1 MWNLNNKT
9 VVISGATNGIG
20 KAAAI
25 ELSKENPNLLFTYR
39 NQSLADE
46 LLAEIKDISP
56 STQVQSV
63 YCDFSDQDSIKK
75 CTDEINDLCA
85 NIDVLINNA
94 GVVNTSYHE
103 TGEGIENTFAVNH
116 LGYFLFTNLLLQK
129 LKGDDET
136 RIVNVSSAAHSFV
149 KEMQWE
155 DINFKN
161 NFGQGLKPYG
171 QSKLA
176 NLLFTRYLSIKLS
189 TENIS
194 VNAIHPGGV
203 NTSLGSQNKAWYSKP
218 LRLILRPF
226 FRSPLR
232 GAESIIYLATKQD
245 DGVTGEYFV
254 DSKIHKSSTYSK
266 NLEEAHKLWGLS
278 EKLGGSNFQYLK
290 L

>member
-25 ELSKENPNLLFTYR
+25 ELSRENPKLLFTYR
-39 NQSLADE
+39 NQRLADE

-75 CTDEINDLCA
+75 CTNKINDLCA

-103 TGEGIENTFAVNH
+103 TDEGIENTFAVNH
-116 LGYFLFTNLLLQK
+116 LGYFLFTNLLLKK

-226 FRSPLR
+226 FRSPLK

-254 DSKIHKSSTYSK
+254 DSKIHKSSSYSK

-278 EKLGGSNFQYLK
+278 EELVGQTFNI
-290 L
+290 

>member
-25 ELSKENPNLLFTYR
+25 ELSKENPKLLFTYR

-56 STQVQSV
+56 NTQVQSV

-75 CTDEINDLCA
+75 CTNEINDLCS

-129 LKGDDET
+129 LKGHDET

-161 NFGQGLKPYG
+161 NFGQGLRSYG

-176 NLLFTRYLSIKLS
+176 NLLFTRYLAIKLS
-189 TENIS
+189 TDNIS

-218 LRLILRPF
+218 LRLILKPF
-226 FRSPLR
+226 FRSPLK

-266 NLEEAHKLWGLS
+266 NLEEAHKLWDLS
-278 EKLGGSNFQYLK
+278 EKLVGQTFDI
-290 L
+290 

>member
-25 ELSKENPNLLFTYR
+25 ELSKENPKLLFTYR

-75 CTDEINDLCA
+75 CTNEINDLCA

-129 LKGDDET
+129 LKGHDET

-161 NFGQGLKPYG
+161 NFGQGLRSYG

-176 NLLFTRYLSIKLS
+176 NLLFTRYLAIKLS
-189 TENIS
+189 TDNIS

-218 LRLILRPF
+218 LRLILKPF
-226 FRSPLR
+226 FRSPLK

-266 NLEEAHKLWGLS
+266 NLEEAHKLWDLS
-278 EKLGGSNFQYLK
+278 EKLVGQTFDI
-290 L
+290 

>member
-75 CTDEINDLCA
+75 CTNEINDLCA

-226 FRSPLR
+226 FRSPLK

-278 EKLGGSNFQYLK
+278 EKLVGQTFNI
-290 L
+290 

>member
-1 MWNLNNKT
+1 MWNLKNKT
-9 VVISGATNGIG
+9 IVISGATNGIG

-25 ELSKENPNLLFTYR
+25 ELSKENPQLLFTYR
-39 NQSLADE
+39 NQDLANE
-46 LLAEIKDISP
+46 LLAEIKALSP
-56 STQVQSV
+56 DTQVHSV
-63 YCDFSDQDSIKK
+63 YCDFSKQDSIKK
-75 CTDEINDLCA
+75 CADEINDLCRD
-85 NIDVLINNA
+85 IDVLINNA

-103 TGEGIENTFAVNH
+103 TSEGIENTFAVNH
-116 LGYFLFTNLLLQK
+116 LGYFLFTNLLLRK
-129 LKGDDET
+129 LKGGNET

-161 NFGQGLKPYG
+161 NFGQGLRPYG

-176 NLLFTRYLSIKLS
+176 NLLFTRYLAIKLS
-189 TENIS
+189 AENIS

-226 FRSPLR
+226 FRSPLK
-232 GAESIIYLATKQD
+232 GAESIIYLATKQN

-254 DSKIHKSSTYSK
+254 DSKIHKSSNYSK
-266 NLEEAHKLWGLS
+266 NLEEAHKLWSLS
-278 EKLGGSNFQYLK
+278 EELVGQTFNI
-290 L
+290 

>member
-1 MWNLNNKT
+1 MWSLNNKT

-25 ELSKENPNLLFTYR
+25 ELSKENPKLLFTYR

-56 STQVQSV
+56 NTQVQSV

-75 CTDEINDLCA
+75 CTNEINDLCA

-129 LKGDDET
+129 LKGHDET

-149 KEMQWE
+149 KEIQWE

-161 NFGQGLKPYG
+161 NNTLCVE
-171 QSKLA
+171 
-176 NLLFTRYLSIKLS
+176 IKKIDVQIECFKRFIKS
-189 TENIS
+189 TI
-194 VNAIHPGGV
+194 
-203 NTSLGSQNKAWYSKP
+203 
-218 LRLILRPF
+218 PF
-226 FRSPLR
+226 FVLGTNPRNLYSFM
-232 GAESIIYLATKQD
+232 GIVES
-245 DGVTGEYFV
+245 
-254 DSKIHKSSTYSK
+254 
-266 NLEEAHKLWGLS
+266 
-278 EKLGGSNFQYLK
+278 
-290 L
+290 

>member
-9 VVISGATNGIG
+9 VVISGAINGIG

-75 CTDEINDLCA
+75 CTNEINDLCA

-226 FRSPLR
+226 FRSPLK

-266 NLEEAHKLWGLS
+266 NLEEAHKLWALS
-278 EKLGGSNFQYLK
+278 EELVGQTFKI
-290 L
+290 

>member
-1 MWNLNNKT
+1 MWDLKNKT

-25 ELSKENPNLLFTYR
+25 ELAKEYPKIIFTYR
-39 NQSLADE
+39 NESLAKG
-46 LLAEIKDISP
+46 LLSEIRDLSP
-56 STQVQSV
+56 EIQVHSV
-63 YCDFSDQDSIKK
+63 YCDFSNQDSIKK
-75 CTDEINDLCA
+75 CTEEIIGLCED
-85 NIDVLINNA
+85 IDVLVNNA

-103 TGEGIENTFAVNH
+103 TSDGIENTFAVNH
-116 LGYFLFTNLLLQK
+116 LGYFLFTNLLLHK
-129 LKGDDET
+129 LKGENET
-136 RIVNVSSAAHSFV
+136 RIINVSSAAHSFV

-161 NFGQGLKPYG
+161 NFKQGLRCYG

-176 NLLFTRYLSIKLS
+176 NLLFTRYLAIKLS
-189 TENIS
+189 TENIT

-203 NTSLGSQNKAWYSKP
+203 NTSLGSQNKVWYSKP

-226 FRSPLR
+226 FRSPLK

-254 DSKIHKSSTYSK
+254 DSKIHKSSSYSK
-266 NLEEAHKLWGLS
+266 NLEEAHKLWSLS
-278 EKLGGSNFQYLK
+278 EEMVGQTFDL
-290 L
+290 

>member
-1 MWNLNNKT
+1 MWNLKNKT
-9 VVISGATNGIG
+9 VVITGATNGIG

-25 ELSKENPNLLFTYR
+25 QLSKENPNLLFTYR
-39 NQSLADE
+39 NQDLANE
-46 LLAEIKDISP
+46 LLAEIKALSP
-56 STQVQSV
+56 SAKVQSV
-63 YCDFSDQDSIKK
+63 YCDFSNQDSIKQ
-75 CTDEINDLCA
+75 CADEINHLCGD
-85 NIDVLINNA
+85 IDVLINNA

-103 TGEGIENTFAVNH
+103 NSEGIENTFAVNH
-116 LGYFLFTNLLLQK
+116 LGYFLLTNLLLNK
-129 LKGDDET
+129 LKGQNES
-136 RIVNVSSAAHSFV
+136 RIINVSSAAHSFV
-149 KEMQWE
+149 KEIQWD

-161 NFGQGLKPYG
+161 NFGQGLRPYG

-176 NLLFTRYLSIKLS
+176 NLLFTRYLAIKLS
-189 TENIS
+189 TDNIS

-226 FRSPLR
+226 FRSPLK

-278 EKLGGSNFQYLK
+278 EELVGQTFNI
-290 L
+290 

>member
-1 MWNLNNKT
+1 MWSLNNKT

-25 ELSKENPNLLFTYR
+25 ELSKENPKLLFTYR

-56 STQVQSV
+56 NTQVQSV

-75 CTDEINDLCA
+75 CTNEINDLCA

-129 LKGDDET
+129 LKGHDET

-155 DINFKN
+155 DINYKN
-161 NFGQGLKPYG
+161 NFGQGLRSYG

-176 NLLFTRYLSIKLS
+176 NLLFTRYLAIKLS
-189 TENIS
+189 TDNIS

-218 LRLILRPF
+218 LRLILKPF
-226 FRSPLR
+226 FRSPLK

-266 NLEEAHKLWGLS
+266 NLEEAHKLWDLS
-278 EKLGGSNFQYLK
+278 EKLVGQTFDI
-290 L
+290 

>member
-1 MWNLNNKT
+1 MWNLKNKT

-25 ELSKENPNLLFTYR
+25 ELSKERSKLIFTYR
-39 NQSLADE
+39 NESLAND
-46 LLAEIKDISP
+46 LLAEIKDLSP
-56 STQVQSV
+56 DTQVHSV
-63 YCDFSDQDSIKK
+63 YCDFSNQDSIKK
-75 CTDEINDLCA
+75 CAEEINEMSK

-103 TGEGIENTFAVNH
+103 TSDGIENTFAVNH
-116 LGYFLFTNLLLQK
+116 LGYFLFTNLLLHK
-129 LKGDDET
+129 LKGESET
-136 RIVNVSSAAHSFV
+136 RIINVSSAAHSFV
-149 KEMQWE
+149 KEIQWQ

-161 NFGQGLKPYG
+161 NFKQGLRCYG

-176 NLLFTRYLSIKLS
+176 NLLFTRYLAIKLS
-189 TENIS
+189 TENIT

-203 NTSLGSQNKAWYSKP
+203 NTSLGSQNKVWYSKP

-226 FRSPLR
+226 FRSPLK

-254 DSKIHKSSTYSK
+254 DSKIHKSSSYSK
-266 NLEEAHKLWGLS
+266 NLEEADKLWSLS
-278 EKLGGSNFQYLK
+278 EEMVGQKFDL
-290 L
+290 

>member
-9 VVISGATNGIG
+9 IVISGATNGIG

-25 ELSKENPNLLFTYR
+25 ELSKENPKLLFTYR

-56 STQVQSV
+56 NTQVQSV

-75 CTDEINDLCA
+75 CTNEINDLCA

-129 LKGDDET
+129 LKGHDET

-161 NFGQGLKPYG
+161 NFGQGLRPYG

-226 FRSPLR
+226 FRSPLK

-278 EKLGGSNFQYLK
+278 EELVGQTFNI
-290 L
+290 

>member
-1 MWNLNNKT
+1 MWNLKNKT
-9 VVISGATNGIG
+9 IVISGATNGIG

-25 ELSKENPNLLFTYR
+25 ELSKENPQLLFTYR
-39 NQSLADE
+39 NQDLANE
-46 LLAEIKDISP
+46 LLAEIQNLSP
-56 STQVQSV
+56 DTLVHSV
-63 YCDFSDQDSIKK
+63 YCDFSSQDSIKK
-75 CTDEINDLCA
+75 CTDKINDLCRD
-85 NIDVLINNA
+85 IDVLINNA

-103 TGEGIENTFAVNH
+103 TSEGIENTFAVNH

-129 LKGDDET
+129 LKGGNET

-161 NFGQGLKPYG
+161 NFGQGLRPYG

-176 NLLFTRYLSIKLS
+176 NLLFTRYLAIKLS
-189 TENIS
+189 AENIS

-218 LRLILRPF
+218 LRLILKPF
-226 FRSPLR
+226 FRSPLK

-254 DSKIHKSSTYSK
+254 DSKIHKSSSYSK
-266 NLEEAHKLWGLS
+266 NLEEAHKLWSLS
-278 EKLGGSNFQYLK
+278 EELVGQTFNI
-290 L
+290 

>member
-9 VVISGATNGIG
+9 IVISGATNGIG

-25 ELSKENPNLLFTYR
+25 ELSKENPKLLFTYR

-56 STQVQSV
+56 NTQVQSV

-75 CTDEINDLCA
+75 CANEINDLCA

-129 LKGDDET
+129 LKGHDET

-155 DINFKN
+155 DINYKN
-161 NFGQGLKPYG
+161 NFGQGLRSYG

-176 NLLFTRYLSIKLS
+176 NLLFTRYLAIKLS
-189 TENIS
+189 TDNIS

-218 LRLILRPF
+218 LRLILKPF
-226 FRSPLR
+226 FRSPLK

-254 DSKIHKSSTYSK
+254 DSKIHKSSAYSK
-266 NLEEAHKLWGLS
+266 NLEEAHKLWDLS
-278 EKLGGSNFQYLK
+278 EKLVGQTFDI
-290 L
+290 

>member
-1 MWNLNNKT
+1 MWDLKNKT

-25 ELSKENPNLLFTYR
+25 ELSKERSKLIFTYR
-39 NQSLADE
+39 NESLAND
-46 LLAEIKDISP
+46 LLAEIKDLSP
-56 STQVQSV
+56 DTQVHSV
-63 YCDFSDQDSIKK
+63 YCDFSNQDSIKK
-75 CTDEINDLCA
+75 CAEEINEMCE

-103 TGEGIENTFAVNH
+103 TSDGIENTFAVNH
-116 LGYFLFTNLLLQK
+116 LGYFLFTNLLLHK
-129 LKGDDET
+129 LKGESET
-136 RIVNVSSAAHSFV
+136 RIINVSSAAHSFV
-149 KEMQWE
+149 KEIQWQ

-161 NFGQGLKPYG
+161 NFKQGLRCYG

-176 NLLFTRYLSIKLS
+176 NLLFTRYLAIKLS
-189 TENIS
+189 TENIT

-203 NTSLGSQNKAWYSKP
+203 NTSLGSQNKVWYSKP

-226 FRSPLR
+226 FRSPLK

-254 DSKIHKSSTYSK
+254 DSKIHKSSSYSK
-266 NLEEAHKLWGLS
+266 NLEEADKLWSLS
-278 EKLGGSNFQYLK
+278 EEMVGQTFDL
-290 L
+290 